1 MDELISY
8 WQKEYKYI
16 YSIEIA
22 GQQYVYRALT
32 LSEIN
37 EIDNNP
43 DISSADVE
51 DIYVQTAVLY
61 PQDFD
66 INRLK
71 AGYVTQLAEQIM
83 QVSGITDPDFIT
95 SSLNYDRDQMNGMVN
110 MMKVFIISAMP
121 TYNDE
126 YLDSLTMREL
136 IFKTALAEQIL
147 TLNQQI
153 QGIQTEGV
161 KLELQFEQD
170 QQHQQQPTQ
179 KEVIDK
185 EVLLRRIRKQ
195 EKESGSFDPEAISKL
210 DEFDPELL
218 IRASGIP
225 RADDPIARK
234 LREAMGG

>member
-1 MDELISY
+1 MDELLSY

-22 GQQYVYRALT
+22 SQQYVYRALT

-71 AGYVTQLAEQIM
+71 AGHVTQLAEEIM
-83 QVSGITDPDFIT
+83 KISGITDPVFIT
-95 SSLNYDRDQMNGMVN
+95 SSLDQDREEMTNAIN

-126 YLDSLTMREL
+126 YLDSLTVREL

-161 KLELQFEQD
+161 KLQLQFSN
-170 QQHQQQPTQ
+170 QQESTPQ

-195 EKESGSFDPEAISKL
+195 EKESGSFDPEAITQL
-210 DEFDPELL
+210 DQFDPELL